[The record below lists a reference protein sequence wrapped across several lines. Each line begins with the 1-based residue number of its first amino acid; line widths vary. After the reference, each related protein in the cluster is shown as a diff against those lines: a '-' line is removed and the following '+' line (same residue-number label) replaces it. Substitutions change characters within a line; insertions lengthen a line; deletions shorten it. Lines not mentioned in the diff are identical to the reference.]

1 MKTNIGKLDRIFR
14 IALAIILLAIALTG
28 FIVVGKIAKIA
39 MVLIAVILI
48 FTATIRVCP
57 MYLPFGIR
65 TNKD

>member
-48 FTATIRVCP
+48 FTSTIRVCP